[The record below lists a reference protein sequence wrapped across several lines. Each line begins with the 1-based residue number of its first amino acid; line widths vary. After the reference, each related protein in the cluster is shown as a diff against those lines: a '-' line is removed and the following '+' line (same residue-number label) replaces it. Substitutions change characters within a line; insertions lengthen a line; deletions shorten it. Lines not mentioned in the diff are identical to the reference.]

1 MMYKTSITRWLSLA
15 AVTVLLAACGDRAP
29 SGPAVTETRTVGAF
43 HAVELR
49 GSAKLTIVSG
59 SPTAVTV
66 ASTRK
71 RLDNTKTEVVDGMLV
86 IRSEQS
92 GSMWEHNTLTVTINT
107 PTLDAVEINGAGDVD
122 IAALDTP
129 SLQLTMNGAGKV
141 EAKGKAAQLG
151 ATIAG
156 AGKMDLTALI
166 ADTATVTV
174 DGAGSIDLNVSQNLK
189 ATVSGVGKIRYRGN
203 PANVE
208 KTVQGVGSIEAESGK

>member
-1 MMYKTSITRWLSLA
+1 MYKTSTTRWLSLTA
-15 AVTVLLAACGDRAP
+15 FTVLLAACGDRTP
-29 SGPAVTETRTVGAF
+29 SGPAATETRTVGAF

-49 GSAKLTIVSG
+49 GSASLTIQSG

-66 ASTRK
+66 ASSRK
-71 RLDNTKTEVVDGMLV
+71 RLDNTKTEVVNGALI

-92 GSMWEHNTLTVTINT
+92 GSVWEQDTLTVTINT
-107 PTLDAVEINGAGDVD
+107 PTLDAVEINGAGDVN

-129 SLQLTMNGAGKV
+129 NLKLAMNGAGKV
-141 EAKGKAAQLG
+141 EAKGKTTQLE

-156 AGKMDLTALI
+156 AGKMDLTTLI

-208 KTVQGVGSIEAESGK
+208 KAVHGVGSIEAESRP